1 MISITLGNSQRSSS
15 TTKVTMDADRRDRYF
30 AYYAHIEEEP
40 PTANIAV
47 TSSTPDH
54 AHAEVTPTVVVTV
67 DTPTSEAAG
76 NAILVPPPKL
86 SLEPTMC
93 TTLCSSQIGDYYRR
107 LVDNSLNE
115 TVAARK
121 EKRGEDSSNNLH
133 KSYFSL

>member
-1 MISITLGNSQRSSS
+1 
-15 TTKVTMDADRRDRYF
+15 MDADRRDRYY
-30 AYYAHIEEEP
+30 AYYAHIEEET
-40 PTANIAV
+40 PTATIGA

-54 AHAEVTPTVVVTV
+54 AHREVTPTVVVVTV

-76 NAILVPPPKL
+76 NAMLVRPPKL

>member
-1 MISITLGNSQRSSS
+1 MEAERHENYY
-15 TTKVTMDADRRDRYF
+15 V
-30 AYYAHIEEEP
+30 YYAHGEEET
-40 PTANIAV
+40 PTVNIAV

-54 AHAEVTPTVVVTV
+54 AHREVTPTVVVTV
-67 DTPTSEAAG
+67 DTPTSDATGIAM
-76 NAILVPPPKL
+76 LVPPPKL

-115 TVAARK
+115 TVAARR